1 MILAILGKTY
11 VGKFEDNKL
20 SIFVQKRTFMK
31 KLFGTDGIRG
41 IAGEFPLDKKTIFT
55 IGQSLTK
62 QLREKHG
69 RNPRFIT
76 GRDTRESGSWIEES
90 FHAGVL
96 SQNGEAVSAAVI
108 TTPGVAY
115 LTKQFGFD
123 AGIVISASHNPF
135 QDNGLKVFMPD
146 GKKISETIE
155 KAVEKSIYGSENE
168 EFEKPSLQEIDD
180 SKAVAF
186 HADYL
191 EMLAKE
197 FESLS
202 LIGLKIVLDCAN
214 GASYNLAPKIFE
226 RLGGEIIVINNQP
239 NGTNINANCGS
250 THISGLQAQVIAHRA
265 DIGIAFDGDADRS
278 LFVNEMGKL
287 VDGDATLWAMAQ
299 HFQNHNN
306 LNENIVIA
314 TVMSNIGL
322 ELALNSKNIKLFRTD
337 VGDKYV
343 LKELLEKKAVLGGEQ
358 SGHIIFPK
366 KSLVGDGMRT
376 ALVLLE
382 AMQETG
388 KSLLEI
394 TEGFI
399 AYPQVLVN
407 VKVARKTPFEDV
419 KAILEESEKIEKSL
433 GSNGRLLLRYSGT
446 ENLARVMIEGENQD
460 TIDFQANQLAN
471 IIKIALN

>member
-1 MILAILGKTY
+1 
-11 VGKFEDNKL
+11 
-20 SIFVQKRTFMK
+20 MK
-31 KLFGTDGIRG
+31 NLFGTDGIRG
-41 IAGEFPLDKKTIFT
+41 VAGEFPLDKKTIFT

-62 QLREKHG
+62 QFREKRG

-90 FHAGVL
+90 FHAGVIF
-96 SQNGEAVSAAVI
+96 QNGEAVSAAVI

-115 LTKQFGFD
+115 LTKQFEFD

-155 KAVEKSIYGSENE
+155 KAIEKSIYGSENQ
-168 EFEKPSLQEIDD
+168 EFETQNLLKIDD
-180 SKAVAF
+180 SKAVDF
-186 HADYL
+186 QSNYL
-191 EMLAKE
+191 EMLEKE

-202 LIGLKIVLDCAN
+202 LKGLKIVLDCAN
-214 GASYNLAPKIFE
+214 GASSGLAPELFK
-226 RLGGEIIVINNQP
+226 RLGGEVIAINCQP
-239 NGTNINANCGS
+239 NGTNINADCGS
-250 THISGLQAQVIAHRA
+250 THISGLQAQVIEDKA

-278 LFVNEMGKL
+278 LFVNEIGEL

-306 LNENIVIA
+306 LKDNLVIA

-322 ELALNSKNIKLFRTD
+322 EIALNSKNIKLLRTD

-343 LKELLEKKAVLGGEQ
+343 LKELLKKKAVLGGEQ

-394 TEGFI
+394 TKGFI

-407 VKVARKTPFEDV
+407 VKVARKTPFIDV
-419 KAILEESEKIEKSL
+419 KAIFEESKNIENNL
-433 GSNGRLLLRYSGT
+433 GLSGRLLLRYSGT
-446 ENLARVMIEGENQD
+446 ENLARVMIEGEDQK
-460 TIDFQANQLAN
+460 TIDFQANKLAE
-471 IIKIALN
+471 IIKFALN